1 MRLTRASRLAA
12 VVALAGACAHNDV
25 VDVITRDGSNTI
37 VAINL
42 APAAAGLP
50 NGTRAVNRFILSSFD
65 TSAYDAFGRASANPA
80 TFVREPPNGPCYGTT
95 PLIYEPGTAAAVAT
109 YVPPNRYLPAIV
121 TPVTIQD
128 AGCGTATAYIVP
140 GGHPGN
146 GTGNT
151 FWEFWHDFTGAVAS
165 TRYITGLVRYAV
177 QARGAFDQSEIL
189 QTGTVTTPD
198 SLVFMAGDFNPAGR
212 KARDAFVACGSASIA
227 QPVAGANPMLL
238 GSDTTRS
245 GSVDIDM
252 TACDTNG
259 VWFNGVGSPAS
270 PVPSNDLSMN
280 TKQYNF
286 FVIWVAKADST
297 PDYTKPVYRQ
307 QIGPLLTTT
316 GQVINNSFAP
326 VPAAALTS
334 TQLATRPGGV
344 SRPDTMRLTFN
355 VLEPLSTGAYQVF
368 LLRSGTDTA
377 QVVTGR
383 VIRLNGATAVDTAN
397 GVTGFNTVAGVT
409 TGATVVIDM
418 APYAAINWSAATLAI
433 GASSGNTTLPASQPI
448 WTTSVFKFAGQ
459 SASLSGSLAF
469 GSFNKGTSPVLFG
482 AAGSGTGG
490 VFGTEL
496 REDVVRLAR
505 PPVGYVYEAWLFNSS
520 DATKKYNIGSLLT
533 PYPGLQSLDD
543 ADTRQ
548 TAPLAGPEITQAA
561 IRAVAQSATFYC
573 DYDKVQVRL
582 APRQNAGALPAAVI
596 LSSGSSKGLGVTGC
610 P

>member
-1 MRLTRASRLAA
+1 MRLTRASRLAVA
-12 VVALAGACAHNDV
+12 VVLAGACAHNDV
-25 VDVITRDGSNTI
+25 VEVITRNGDSTI
-37 VAINL
+37 VAITMG
-42 APAAAGLP
+42 PAGASMPG
-50 NGTRAVNRFILSSFD
+50 GTRTVNKFLLSSFD
-65 TSAYDAFGRASANPA
+65 TSAYDAFGRATANPA

-121 TPVTIQD
+121 TPITIQNG
-128 AGCGTATAYIVP
+128 GCGTATAYIVP

-146 GTGNT
+146 GAGNT
-151 FWEFWHDFTGAVAS
+151 FWEFWHDFSGVAS
-165 TRYITGLVRYAV
+165 TRYISGLVRYAV
-177 QARGAFDQSEIL
+177 QVRGAFDQSEIL
-189 QTGTVTTPD
+189 QTGAVTTPD
-198 SLVFMAGDFNPAGR
+198 SLVFMASDFNPAGR

-245 GSVDIDM
+245 GIVDIDQ

-259 VWFNGVGSPAS
+259 VWFNGTGSPSS

-280 TKQYNF
+280 IRQYNF
-286 FVIWVAKADST
+286 FVIWIALADST

-307 QIGPLLTTT
+307 QIGPLLTTGGT
-316 GQVINNSFAP
+316 PINNSFGP
-326 VPAAALTS
+326 VPTAALTS

-355 VLEPLSTGAYQVF
+355 NLEPLSTGAYQVF
-368 LLRSGTDTA
+368 LLRQGTDTA

-397 GVTGFNTVAGVT
+397 GATGFNTAAGVA

-418 APYAAINWSAATLAI
+418 APYAAINWSAATLVI
-433 GASSGNTTLPASQPI
+433 GPSTGNTTLPTSQPI
-448 WTTSVFKFAGQ
+448 WTNSVFKFAGQ

-469 GSFNKGTSPVLFG
+469 GSFNKGTGPVLFG
-482 AAGSGTGG
+482 AAGSATGG
-490 VFGTEL
+490 VFGHEL

-505 PPVGYVYEAWLFNSS
+505 PPVGYMYEAWLLNSS
-520 DATKKYNIGSLLT
+520 DANKKYNLGSILT
-533 PYPGLQSLDD
+533 PYPDLQPLTD

-548 TAPLAGPEITQAA
+548 TEPLAGPEITDAA
-561 IRAVAQSATFYC
+561 IRFVAPSATFYC
-573 DYDKVQVRL
+573 DYDRVQVRL
-582 APRQNAGALPAAVI
+582 APKANTGTLPVTVVQ
-596 LSSGSSKGLGVTGC
+596 SGSSSKPGLGVTC